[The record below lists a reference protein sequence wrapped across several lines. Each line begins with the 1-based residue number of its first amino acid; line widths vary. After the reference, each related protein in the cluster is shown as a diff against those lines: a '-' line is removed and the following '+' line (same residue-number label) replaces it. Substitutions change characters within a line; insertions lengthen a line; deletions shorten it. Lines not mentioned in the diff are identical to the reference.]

1 MNPPLLEVNKICYSV
16 RGKQIL
22 TDISFSLNEN
32 EILGI
37 AGDSGSGKST
47 LAKILA
53 GILKPDSGKF
63 LLKGKLPANN
73 EYPIQILF
81 QNNGD
86 LLNPFRTVD
95 SMLKD
100 GLRFSTLNKVDKDR
114 WIKEKFDLLDLKHEL
129 LSRKGYQLSGGEC
142 QRIALCRYLTVNPKV
157 LILDEPSSAQD
168 IEASAKI
175 IELIKSLKNKL
186 NLALII
192 ISHELS
198 FLRKTSDKIIILS
211 VGEIIEAGTTSDVLT
226 NPNHEHTQF
235 LLKAE
240 SYNLTEDELKSNL

>member
-1 MNPPLLEVNKICYSV
+1 
-16 RGKQIL
+16 R
-22 TDISFSLNEN
+22 
-32 EILGI
+32 
-37 AGDSGSGKST
+37 A
-47 LAKILA
+47 
-53 GILKPDSGKF
+53 
-63 LLKGKLPANN
+63 
-73 EYPIQILF
+73 
-81 QNNGD
+81 
-86 LLNPFRTVD
+86 
-95 SMLKD
+95 
-100 GLRFSTLNKVDKDR
+100 
-114 WIKEKFDLLDLKHEL
+114 
-129 LSRKGYQLSGGEC
+129 
-142 QRIALCRYLTVNPKV
+142 LTVNPKV